1 MLNDIIMK
9 KIYILVLAVVFA
21 SSAFITGCKKDTTI
35 AIDEPI
41 DYLSVKK
48 GKWNGLDSLTD
59 SIFKNYGVRV
69 FYEFNPRIIDPTTFY
84 VPPQYEKAKFYTK
97 NVIERLWLEPLK
109 KNFPKFLSDQ
119 KPIEFLILGTYVHF
133 NSISSGL
140 AAGAGLNG
148 QFYRLGMGGAD
159 ALPATK
165 ASVRDHMN
173 TLYHEHAHQLD
184 QKFGRSYAY
193 DRVSQG
199 TYYQLNYLRKPDG
212 TTRTNTDAQNDGFFT
227 PYGGFAP
234 EEDFAT
240 TVESLIRYSKAQIQT
255 IIARNPKLATKYQM
269 VYKFY
274 LDKGIDLHQMHDILD
289 QVASTLPL

>member
-1 MLNDIIMK
+1 MK
-9 KIYILVLAVVFA
+9 KIYILVLAVVIA
-21 SSAFITGCKKDTTI
+21 SSAFITSCKKDTTI

-41 DYLSVKK
+41 DYLSIKK
-48 GKWNGLDSLTD
+48 GPWNGLDSLTD
-59 SIFKNYGVRV
+59 SLFKNYGVRV

-84 VPPQYEKAKFYTK
+84 VPAQYEKAKFYTK

-109 KNFPKFLSDQ
+109 KNFPKFLNDQ

-159 ALPATK
+159 VLLTTK
-165 ASVRDHMN
+165 AAVREHMN
-173 TLYHEHAHQLD
+173 ILYHEHAHQLD
-184 QKFGRSYAY
+184 QKFGRGYAY

-199 TYYQLNYLRKPDG
+199 TYYQLNYFYKPNG
-212 TTRTNTDAQNDGFFT
+212 QRRTDNEAQIDGFFT

-240 TVESLIRYSKAQIQT
+240 SVEFMMRYSKAQIQT
-255 IIARNPKLATKYQM
+255 MIAKNPKLATKYQM

>member
-1 MLNDIIMK
+1 MK
-9 KIYILVLAVVFA
+9 KIYAFVLVVVLA
-21 SSAFITGCKKDTTI
+21 SSAFITGCKKDTK
-35 AIDEPI
+35 IDIEEPI
-41 DYLSVKK
+41 DYLSIKK
-48 GKWNGLDSLTD
+48 GPWNGLDSLTD
-59 SIFKNYGVRV
+59 TIFRTYGVRV

-84 VPPQYEKAKFYTK
+84 VPAQYEKAKLYSK
-97 NVIERLWLEPLK
+97 YVVEKMWLEPLK
-109 KNFPKFLSDQ
+109 KNFPKFWNDQ

-133 NSISSGL
+133 NSITSGL

-159 ALPATK
+159 GLSFTK
-165 ASVRDHMN
+165 ATLREHMC

-184 QKFGRSYAY
+184 QKYGRGYAY

-199 TYYQLNYLRKPDG
+199 SYYQLNYLFKPNG
-212 TTRTNTDAQNDGFFT
+212 VRRTDNEAQIDGFFT

-240 TVESLIRYSKAQIQT
+240 SVEFMVRYSKAQIQT
-255 IIARNPKLATKYQM
+255 IVAKNPKLATKYQM

-274 LDKGIDLHQMHDILD
+274 LDKGIDLHEMSDRLN
-289 QVASTLPL
+289 QVANTLPF